1 MISVSLGFEL
11 ELAEVKEVSVCLTL
25 FTTELEPRKH
35 KERGLNNLLAT
46 SILYIV
52 HIYFNMPMRTCFV
65 TL

>member
-52 HIYFNMPMRTCFV
+52 HID
-65 TL
+65 